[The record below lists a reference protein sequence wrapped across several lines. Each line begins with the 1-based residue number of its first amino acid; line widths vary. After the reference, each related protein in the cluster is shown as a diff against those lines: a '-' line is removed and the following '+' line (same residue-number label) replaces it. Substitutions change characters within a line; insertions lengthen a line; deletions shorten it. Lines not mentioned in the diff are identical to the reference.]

1 MSLNDIGVMKK
12 CQIRMELAGV
22 QYRSSFWIRIEIL
35 GVQQYNTTLEAYVL
49 SYFKIANLHINGKLN
64 ATDCQTQIYVKVHQ
78 VGETVSS
85 FSYINIFHPQLSSL
99 LLSIKLKDQLVFLMI
114 NRSIRLLFVN
124 STVSLCCCSGQSFSD
139 PNSYWGYYRS
149 TWRFFLRHFRLQL
162 GTDFCLFSGNLF
174 SFSF

>member
-85 FSYINIFHPQLSSL
+85 FSYINIFHPQLSSSVL
-99 LLSIKLKDQLVFLMI
+99 RIKVKDQLIFLMI
-114 NRSIRLLFVN
+114 YTICVLTLQFHFAVVQ
-124 STVSLCCCSGQSFSD
+124 VSLSVILTATGVIIAALVDFSFRLF
-139 PNSYWGYYRS
+139 W
-149 TWRFFLRHFRLQL
+149 LQL
-162 GTDFCLFSGNLF
+162 GTDFCLFSCNLF
-174 SFSF
+174 CFSF